1 MYRYWACLRLT
12 IPAQPHRS
20 PGTLPDGLAV
30 VPSLHLGCFPFGSG
44 NILAF
49 DTASTADIVVH
60 HPGGTSISVRS
71 TIYRSIISLSCLR
84 VHADYRCVTM
94 SLRFV
99 LRHRSELLPQSLC
112 RSSTSGALIRFVG
125 SDAVILSINRHSV
138 ALPIDFSVF
147 KSRVSVI
154 LPLFQPSKQ
163 IRSFVEKSAPIS
175 ETNFESR
182 PV

>member
-12 IPAQPHRS
+12 IPAQRHHS

-30 VPSLHLGCFPFGSG
+30 VPSVHLGCFPFGSG
-44 NILAF
+44 NILASN
-49 DTASTADIVVH
+49 TASTADIVVH
-60 HPGGTSISVRS
+60 HPGGISISVRS
-71 TIYRSIISLSCLR
+71 TIYRSISLSCLR

-99 LRHRSELLPQSLC
+99 LRHRSELLPPSLC
-112 RSSTSGALIRFVG
+112 RTSTSGALIRFVG

-138 ALPIDFSVF
+138 AFPIDLSVY
-147 KSRVSVI
+147 KSRVSLI

-163 IRSFVEKSAPIS
+163 IRPFVEKSAPIS
-175 ETNFESR
+175 GTNFQSR